1 MGVENE
7 YDVENCVEI
16 LNSIVELKEK
26 KKQR

>member
-1 MGVENE
+1 MDVENE

-16 LNSIVELKEK
+16 LNSFVELKEK